1 MLTNEELLQKALK
14 VAENAYAPYSQFFVG
29 ACILLEDGTVFYGC
43 NVENASYGLSL
54 CAERNALSGYKAQGL
69 TSPIKKIAIASKN
82 TKKCYP
88 CGACRQ
94 WIKELA
100 PESVIV
106 VEGDDAPL
114 EFSIEEL
121 LPKSFGL

>member
-54 CAERNALSGYKAQGL
+54 CAERNALSGY
-69 TSPIKKIAIASKN
+69 
-82 TKKCYP
+82 
-88 CGACRQ
+88 
-94 WIKELA
+94 
-100 PESVIV
+100 
-106 VEGDDAPL
+106 
-114 EFSIEEL
+114 
-121 LPKSFGL
+121 